1 MNQLDLK
8 GRSAVV
14 TGAASGLG
22 FAIAERLVASGAV
35 VLIWDI
41 DGEAGAG
48 AAKKLG
54 GRAIIVDGRD
64 PNSVTAAVQA
74 SLALTPTIEI
84 LVNNA
89 GITGPKVKRWDYPI
103 ADRNR
108 RFAVKLHGV
117 F

>member
-8 GRSAVV
+8 GRSAIV

-41 DGEAGAG
+41 DGEAGTI

-54 GRAIIVDGRD
+54 GRSINVDVSD
-64 PNSVTAAVQA
+64 PNSVTAAVKY
-74 SLALTPTIEI
+74 PD
-84 LVNNA
+84 LV
-89 GITGPKVKRWDYPI
+89 
-103 ADRNR
+103 
-108 RFAVKLHGV
+108 
-117 F
+117 